1 MKLIR
6 QITNE
11 ENNFL
16 TEFKNEYSEEID
28 IALNIAR
35 ILLNKDKQVDIILDN
50 FTIIEDKVTIEV
62 WIVGY
67 TSEQNV
73 IIPNDVIDLM
83 KTIEL
88 TIQTDNTINRLD
100 SKTIMTF
107 NIDKIKEY
115 KQDIILLKTCLKLFD
130 LYMDMNLTDI
140 NPGRKIY

>member
-1 MKLIR
+1 MKSIR

-35 ILLNKDKQVDIILDN
+35 IFLNKNKQVDIILDN

-67 TSEQNV
+67 TLEQN
-73 IIPNDVIDLM
+73 IIFPNDVIDLM

-88 TIQTDNTINRLD
+88 TIQTDDTINRLD
-100 SKTIMTF
+100 SKIIMTF
-107 NIDKIKEY
+107 NIDKIKEC

-130 LYMDMNLTDI
+130 LYIDMNFTDI